1 MFRGRSCLV
10 TKSSKNP
17 TAWSKPELA
26 DLAVGELGMKKSAAD
41 KLTKAQL
48 CEALNAGAAPPKPT
62 KTAKAK
68 TAKAKTAKAAPK
80 EKKAKTA
87 PKAKPKS
94 VPKQKHPQ
102 DPMSYIKECEQLP
115 TSTIK
120 SKFVEIFG
128 MTELNHYD
136 KLNITENRLRAALCL
151 RMAYATT
158 YGPKAK
164 TAKAKPKAA
173 PKEKKAKTAKAKP
186 KAAPKEKPQNPA
198 WAYKAYIKEC
208 EQLPTSTIKSKF
220 VGMFGTSFLNGFETI
235 FPIEKEFREAA
246 CSRMAHSNVYPQPKA
261 KPTKFPSPKPYTKPP
276 SPKKKVSPPTSPFV
290 EGGPTVAE
298 KNMLKEIKK
307 LVATKISKH
316 VTGSSLYDCQD
327 LTRHFEKLWGQ
338 MTGKNEQI
346 KTKKDIS
353 KFKKYTMLSFH
364 PDRNPIGK
372 QKWASEMASNIN
384 LYITDCEKYMA

>member
-48 CEALNAGAAPPKPT
+48 CEALNAGAAPPKPAPKA

-68 TAKAKTAKAAPK
+68 TAKAKTAK
-80 EKKAKTA
+80 
-87 PKAKPKS
+87 PKS
-94 VPKQKHPQ
+94 V
-102 DPMSYIKECEQLP
+102 
-115 TSTIK
+115 
-120 SKFVEIFG
+120 
-128 MTELNHYD
+128 
-136 KLNITENRLRAALCL
+136 
-151 RMAYATT
+151 
-158 YGPKAK
+158 
-164 TAKAKPKAA
+164 

-186 KAAPKEKPQNPA
+186 KAVPKEKKAKAKNPVSE
-198 WAYKAYIKEC
+198 YKAYIKEC
-208 EQLPTSTIKSKF
+208 EQLPISTIKNRF
-220 VGMFGTSFLNGFETI
+220 VEMFGMPSLNAFEAI

-246 CSRMAHSNVYPQPKA
+246 CSRMAHSTVYPQPKA
-261 KPTKFPSPKPYTKPP
+261 KQTKPPTPKPYTKPP
-276 SPKKKVSPPTSPFV
+276 SPKKKISPPTSPFV

-316 VTGSSLYDCQD
+316 VTGSTLYDCYD
-327 LTRHFEKLWGQ
+327 LTRHFEKLWSQ

-364 PDRNPIGK
+364 PDRNPTGK

>member
-17 TAWSKPELA
+17 TAWTKPELA

-48 CEALNAGAAPPKPT
+48 CEALNAGAAPPKPA

-94 VPKQKHPQ
+94 VPKENHPQ

-128 MTELNHYD
+128 MKELNHYD
-136 KLNITENRLRAALCL
+136 KLNITENQLRAALCL

-158 YGPKAK
+158 YSPKAK
-164 TAKAKPKAA
+164 TAKAA

-186 KAAPKEKPQNPA
+186 KAAPKEKKAKAKRPLDE
-198 WAYKAYIKEC
+198 YKAYIKEC
-208 EQLPTSTIKSKF
+208 EQFPTSTIKSRF
-220 VGMFGTSFLNGFETI
+220 VGMFGMSTLNAFESI

-246 CSRMAHSNVYPQPKA
+246 CSRMAHSTVYPQPKA
-261 KPTKFPSPKPYTKPP
+261 KQTKLP
-276 SPKKKVSPPTSPFV
+276 SPKKKISPPTSPFV

-316 VTGSSLYDCQD
+316 VTGSTLYDCHD
-327 LTRHFEKLWGQ
+327 LTRHFEKLWSQ
-338 MTGKNEQI
+338 MTGKSEQI

-364 PDRNPIGK
+364 PDRNPVGK